1 MFDTAVAFSRYF
13 PILRSAFRS
22 YRCILVCHPV
32 PRIGD
37 ACLFAT
43 FGINSLAR
51 LRMMV
56 LAQASVGTLDG
67 EQLELSIWPEID
79 EKLQCLVRV
88 TRLELDGRSI
98 IHLLKTQ
105 VRVGNSKSMSILAVR
120 SGDKCSIATIPL
132 FAIVELEFAI
142 LFAFAINTS
151 HAPPLLVGLLLPK
164 ISIFP
169 VEF

>member
-1 MFDTAVAFSRYF
+1 MGA
-13 PILRSAFRS
+13 LRF
-22 YRCILVCHPV
+22 
-32 PRIGD
+32 
-37 ACLFAT
+37 FAS

-51 LRMMV
+51 LRMMM
-56 LAQASVGTLDG
+56 LAHASVGILDG
-67 EQLELSIWPEID
+67 EQLELSIWPEIN
-79 EKLQCLVRV
+79 EKLQCLARF
-88 TRLELDGRSI
+88 TRLELDGPSI
-98 IHLLKTQ
+98 AHLLNTQ

-120 SGDKCSIATIPL
+120 SGDKCSIVAIPL
-132 FAIVELEFAI
+132 FAVAELEFAI